1 MLPRFHPAWLQFA
14 ARLDVYIIWLQDAFA
29 AVAGLHRPGSLN
41 VRLLLLI
48 IAYQKIYQI
57 TAVLSMLKNRSG
69 LKSSG
74 FLMVYRFGKR

>member
-48 IAYQKIYQI
+48 IACLTENIPNNCCFVN
-57 TAVLSMLKNRSG
+57 A
-69 LKSSG
+69 
-74 FLMVYRFGKR
+74 

>member
-48 IAYQKIYQI
+48 IA
-57 TAVLSMLKNRSG
+57 NR
-69 LKSSG
+69 K
-74 FLMVYRFGKR
+74 YTK

>member
-29 AVAGLHRPGSLN
+29 AVAGLHPSHRPGSLN

-48 IAYQKIYQI
+48 IA
-57 TAVLSMLKNRSG
+57 
-69 LKSSG
+69 
-74 FLMVYRFGKR
+74 

>member
-14 ARLDVYIIWLQDAFA
+14 ARLDVYIILLQDAFA

-48 IAYQKIYQI
+48 IA
-57 TAVLSMLKNRSG
+57 
-69 LKSSG
+69 
-74 FLMVYRFGKR
+74 

>member
-41 VRLLLLI
+41 VRLLLGLHRPGSLNVRLLLLI
-48 IAYQKIYQI
+48 IA
-57 TAVLSMLKNRSG
+57 
-69 LKSSG
+69 
-74 FLMVYRFGKR
+74 